1 MTEKTYEEQKKEKI
15 LMEMRKEHRDRYT
28 CYFGYA
34 TGKEEL
40 GSIRWEGIEDCTLTL
55 AEIIAAAKKEFPK
68 VPFNRLYLSEM
79 AVDLETEDIIEH
91 YTSFLNDVW

>member
-1 MTEKTYEEQKKEKI
+1 MTKTYEEQRKAEV
-15 LMEMRKEHRDRYT
+15 LREMRTRHRKRYVRSM
-28 CYFGYA
+28 GYA
-34 TGKEEL
+34 TGEEKL
-40 GSIRWEGIEDCTLTL
+40 VGIRWDIESPLSLD
-55 AEIIAAAKKEFPK
+55 EVIAAAKKEFPK

>member
-40 GSIRWEGIEDCTLTL
+40 VGIRWDVESPLSLDEV
-55 AEIIAAAKKEFPK
+55 IAAAKKEFPK